1 MKINENNFI
10 IDCSCGALSVLSNAL
25 NNISQA
31 SIQKTVLAKINTK
44 GGFESKTNNASGGE
58 ALVVGRSRKTCVG

>member
-1 MKINENNFI
+1 MQWHV
-10 IDCSCGALSVLSNAL
+10 CS
-25 NNISQA
+25 